1 MSPTTQTLLHVV
13 AAVAVIAAGCVL
25 AALDKITG
33 AEVLGLLSVVLGW
46 AVNAS
51 GVTSGAAA
59 ANTSTGTIVGAVQK
73 LPPAPP
79 GP

>member
-1 MSPTTQTLLHVV
+1 MNWQTLLHVV
-13 AAVAVIAAGCVL
+13 AAVAVIAAGSVL
-25 AALDKITG
+25 AVLNKITG

-59 ANTSTGTIVGAVQK
+59 AS
-73 LPPAPP
+73 PPIQAPVVAPP
-79 GP
+79 VASSAPPPTL

>member
-1 MSPTTQTLLHVV
+1 MNWQTALHVV
-13 AAVAVIAAGCVL
+13 AALAVIAAGCVL
-25 AALDKITG
+25 AALNKITG

-59 ANTSTGTIVGAVQK
+59 ANSTPTPAPVQA
-73 LPPAPP
+73 PPAPP
-79 GP
+79 IA